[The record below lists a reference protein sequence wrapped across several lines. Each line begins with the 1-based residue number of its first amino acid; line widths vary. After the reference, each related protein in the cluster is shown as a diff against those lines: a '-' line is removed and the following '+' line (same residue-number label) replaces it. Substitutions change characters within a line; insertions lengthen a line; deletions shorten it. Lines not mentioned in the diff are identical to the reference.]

1 MRRIPTGAEPAHQ
14 SNDIAELR
22 AITGKLG
29 VGLMALVLILQAI
42 QAWPWLLI
50 PIGLLGA
57 AIVALTVFAA
67 GKNSGRGGFE
77 F

>member
-1 MRRIPTGAEPAHQ
+1 MRRIPTGAEPVRQ
-14 SNDIAELR
+14 SNDIAELC

-50 PIGLLGA
+50 PVGLIGA

-67 GKNSGRGGFE
+67 GKNSGRGNWPY
-77 F
+77 